1 MSVHL
6 SAKQFQDV
14 ANRVAVPNFR
24 QDVDRTFELPTRLYV
39 ATVGLYFA
47 FLAVMAI
54 GFQTRE
60 MILPMAIFVIYI
72 VMAFGVPAMWARMK
86 PDNDS
91 QALDWLEFSEN
102 GIVTMTGLT
111 RAKDATAQVLVLP
124 VLIFF
129 WGAATATIATLVS

>member
-1 MSVHL
+1 MSVHF
-6 SAKQFQDV
+6 SAEQFQDV
-14 ANRVAVPNFR
+14 ANRVAIPNVR
-24 QDVDRTFELPTRLYV
+24 KDVDRTFELPTRLYI

-47 FLAVMAI
+47 FLAVMAV

-72 VMAFGVPAMWARMK
+72 VMAFGVPALWARMK

-91 QALDWLEFSEN
+91 RALDWVEFSEN
-102 GIVTMTGLT
+102 GIVTMTGPT
-111 RAKDATAQVLVLP
+111 QAKDATAQVLVLP

-129 WGAATATIATLVS
+129 WGAATATIAALVS